1 MMSRTVFLLS
11 CLLAAGIT
19 VVSAQSITAD
29 ETSTATADA
38 PQRRSLPEMYADSEK
53 MRQVYAMMSTE
64 ELSVFAR
71 RIYLV
76 KRFQAKKMNKPV
88 PEKLPE
94 DMLSDRERL
103 IEYIIENS
111 KE

>member
-1 MMSRTVFLLS
+1 MMSRAIFLLS

-19 VVSAQSITAD
+19 IVSAQSLADNETTAAPTEQKKRSLM
-29 ETSTATADA
+29 ETS
-38 PQRRSLPEMYADSEK
+38 ADSER
-53 MRQVYAMMSTE
+53 MQQVYGMMSTE
-64 ELSVFAR
+64 ELSVFAQ

-76 KRFQAKKMNKPV
+76 KRFQAKKMKQPV

-94 DMLSDRERL
+94 DMLSDRKRL
-103 IEYIIENS
+103 IEYIIENG

>member
-1 MMSRTVFLLS
+1 MLRTVFLLS
-11 CLLAAGIT
+11 CLFVAGIT
-19 VVSAQSITAD
+19 VVSAQGLTAD
-29 ETSTATADA
+29 KISTATTAS
-38 PQRRSLPEMYADSEK
+38 PQRRALPEMYADSEK
-53 MRQVYAMMSTE
+53 MRQVYDMMSTE
-64 ELSVFAR
+64 ELSIFAR

-76 KRFQAKKMNKPV
+76 KKFQAKKMQQPV